1 MQKRLEPPILSEK
14 DRQELE
20 LLLRKGKHSVR
31 KVKRA
36 QVLLLLAAGQKVPQI
51 AHQVG
56 VSEAT
61 VYNVYHRYEPG
72 KLSQAL
78 EERPRPGQ
86 PAKVTPCLEAEVTR
100 IACSEAPEGR
110 SRWTVNLIN
119 SRLVELGYQVDDE
132 SVRLVLK
139 KANLSLGSKGNG
151 VSGG

>member
-1 MQKRLEPPILSEK
+1 MQKRLEPPILSEQ

-31 KVKRA
+31 KIKRA

-86 PAKVTPCLEAEVTR
+86 PVKVTPRLEAEVTR

-119 SRLVELGYQVDDE
+119 GRLVELGYQVDDE

-139 KANLSLGSKGNG
+139 KAALSLGSKGSG
-151 VSGG
+151 VSGK

>member
-1 MQKRLEPPILSEK
+1 MQKRLECPILSEK

-20 LLLRKGKHSVR
+20 LLLSKGKHSVR

-36 QVLLLLAAGQKVPQI
+36 QVLLLLVAGEKVPAI

-61 VYNVYHRYEPG
+61 VYNVYHRYEAG
-72 KLSQAL
+72 KLSDAL
-78 EERPRPGQ
+78 QERPRPGQ
-86 PAKVTPCLEAEVTR
+86 PAKVTPRLEADVTR
-100 IACSEAPEGR
+100 IACSEAPQGR

-119 SRLVELGYQVDDE
+119 SRLVELGYQVNDE

-139 KANLSLGSKGNG
+139 KVNLSLGSKGSG
-151 VSGG
+151 VSGK

>member
-1 MQKRLEPPILSEK
+1 MQKRLDPPILSEQ

-20 LLLRKGKHSVR
+20 LLISKGKHSVR

-36 QVLLLLAAGQKVPQI
+36 RVLLLLAAGQKVPAI

-86 PAKVTPCLEAEVTR
+86 PVKVTPRLEAEVTR

-139 KANLSLGSKGNG
+139 KAALNLGSKGSG
-151 VSGG
+151 VSGK